1 MLKNEFLRIGQ
12 KFRGLINGE
21 QFQIVDITKG
31 LKQEPYKIQQSPT
44 QKNTIYIYI
53 KDSKGRTSN
62 TNAQTFKHLL
72 IEPKI

>member
-31 LKQEPYKIQQSPT
+31 LKQEPYKTQQSPT
-44 QKNTIYIYI
+44 QKNTIYIY
-53 KDSKGRTSN
+53 
-62 TNAQTFKHLL
+62 
-72 IEPKI
+72 